1 MKDYKKEY
9 ERLKTKQ
16 DFRHAV
22 YVTMFYVVM
31 IVVGIMR

>member
-1 MKDYKKEY
+1 MNYKKEY

-22 YVTMFYVVM
+22 YVTMLYVVM
-31 IVVGIMR
+31 IIVGIMR

>member
-22 YVTMFYVVM
+22 YLTMFF
-31 IVVGIMR
+31 VGLLIYGI